1 MVTSPNGFGVVLIGG
16 WNATN
21 GKDSEAF
28 VELKS
33 KNSKKW
39 LILRQTLERPRRFH
53 VAFNISK
60 KTYENL
66 ISEKSNPRGIVE
78 TVRSNNRNPNFLEL
92 YNNADFGNLIDFGG
106 ENFNDFGDL

>member
-1 MVTSPNGFGVVLIGG
+1 MVTSPTGLGVVLIGG
-16 WNATN
+16 WNATV

-39 LILRQTLERPRRFH
+39 FILQQTLERPRRFH

-66 ISEKSNPRGIVE
+66 ISEESNPRGIVG
-78 TVRSNNRNPNFLEL
+78 TVRANNRHPNYPDFMEDIP
-92 YNNADFGNLIDFGG
+92 YFGNLNEDL
-106 ENFNDFGDL
+106 NHLNDFGDL

>member
-1 MVTSPNGFGVVLIGG
+1 MVTSPTGLGVVLIGG
-16 WNATN
+16 WNATV

-39 LILRQTLERPRRFH
+39 FILQQTLERPRRFH

-66 ISEKSNPRGIVE
+66 ISEESNPRGIVG
-78 TVRSNNRNPNFLEL
+78 TVRANNRNPIFLE
-92 YNNADFGNLIDFGG
+92 NLNDYLN
-106 ENFNDFGDL
+106 EDLNDFGDL